1 MTLPDVSGGR
11 RRPVLFL
18 DFDGVLHPSLCLEA
32 EHFCRRPL
40 FEEVMRL
47 AGRLALMSGEP

>member
-1 MTLPDVSGGR
+1 MTSPDMAEVR